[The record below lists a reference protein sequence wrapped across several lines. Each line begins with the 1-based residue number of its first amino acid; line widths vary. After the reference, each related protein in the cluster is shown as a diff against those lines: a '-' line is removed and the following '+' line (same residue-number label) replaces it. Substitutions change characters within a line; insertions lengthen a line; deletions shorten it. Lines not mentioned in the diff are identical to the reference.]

1 MSAQLD
7 GERLRTDLALNGLT
21 DLSHLTECPAPNSLE
36 RGREGG
42 ARKFTLHIPQSLWQT
57 SSGVPASL
65 VRSLARR
72 GRTDTE
78 QRSGRLLPPLRSSG
92 RARENPHCTEGERE
106 RGRHSPFPPSRADQ
120 NGNTEQRHRQK
131 RERDGGRGGRHQAC
145 ERAGERE
152 GKLYTSPL
160 INNPQ
165 GDGEGREREAISAPT
180 ACNVDDGLSLS
191 PFTHSLFLSR
201 SFVLAGR
208 QAGFV

>member
-106 RGRHSPFPPSRADQ
+106 RERERERGRHSPFPPSRADQ
-120 NGNTEQRHRQK
+120 NGNTEQRHRQ
-131 RERDGGRGGRHQAC
+131 RR
-145 ERAGERE
+145 ERE
-152 GKLYTSPL
+152 G
-160 INNPQ
+160 
-165 GDGEGREREAISAPT
+165 GEEDTTHASGRENERASCIQ
-180 ACNVDDGLSLS
+180 VHL
-191 PFTHSLFLSR
+191 
-201 SFVLAGR
+201 
-208 QAGFV
+208 

>member
-92 RARENPHCTEGERE
+92 RARENPHCTEREREDGTPPSLLRGPIRMETQNRDIARGE
-106 RGRHSPFPPSRADQ
+106 RGREGRKTPSMRA
-120 NGNTEQRHRQK
+120 
-131 RERDGGRGGRHQAC
+131 GGRTRGQVVY
-145 ERAGERE
+145 
-152 GKLYTSPL
+152 KSTYKQSP
-160 INNPQ
+160 
-165 GDGEGREREAISAPT
+165 RR
-180 ACNVDDGLSLS
+180 
-191 PFTHSLFLSR
+191 
-201 SFVLAGR
+201 
-208 QAGFV
+208 